1 MLTDAHRNILALMKA
16 DHVLTT
22 VTEHGLTQAIV
33 GNMAVPPEL
42 VDDLK
47 AEGLIQLAPRV
58 HDFGPQTG
66 PKRWY
71 ELTDKGRAVE

>member
-47 AEGLIQLAPRV
+47 AEGLIQPRAA
-58 HDFGPQTG
+58 GSRLRTANR
-66 PKRWY
+66 PKA
-71 ELTDKGRAVE
+71 LV